1 MWAVDNRLKATD
13 QQEQSAL
20 LVKNTEILDERL
32 FLVQCYGLIEIP

>member
-1 MWAVDNRLKATD
+1 MKATD

-20 LVKNTEILDERL
+20 LVKNIEVFNLRL